1 MIAVSHKLYHAA
13 LLLIL
18 ILAMLALALL
28 TESCTTSA
36 VSSPT
41 PAPEIGISE
50 SDLVQSVGLRRGQ
63 ILAVDLAANPSTGY
77 TWIVGLTPGV
87 GYDDNAVLQPMGDSN
102 FTPES
107 PKVGAPGRMVLRFK
121 ALREGEC
128 ELRLTYARPW
138 ESVQPLRSF
147 AVKVTV
153 Q

>member
-1 MIAVSHKLYHAA
+1 MSAMSHRFYH
-13 LLLIL
+13 LVWLLIL
-18 ILAMLALALL
+18 SLAALVIVLL
-28 TESCTTSA
+28 TESCASSA
-36 VSSPT
+36 VPTPT

-50 SDLVQSVGLRRGQ
+50 SALTQSIGLSKGQ

-77 TWIVGLTPGV
+77 TWIVELTPGV
-87 GYDDNAVLQPMGDSN
+87 GYDKYAVLEPMGESP

-107 PKVGAPGRMVLRFK
+107 PKVGASGKMTLRFK
-121 ALREGEC
+121 AMREGEC
-128 ELRLTYARPW
+128 QLRLIYARPW